1 MADSCMDQIDPSSHF
16 DWILII
22 FNNRKGEQ
30 ADGRKDQPADG
41 QNEWIAGWELNEW
54 MDG

>member
-16 DWILII
+16 DWIRII
-22 FNNRKGEQ
+22 FNTGKDEQ
-30 ADGRKDQPADG
+30 KDERKDQPADG
-41 QNEWIAGWELNEW
+41 QNGWIAGWEVKER